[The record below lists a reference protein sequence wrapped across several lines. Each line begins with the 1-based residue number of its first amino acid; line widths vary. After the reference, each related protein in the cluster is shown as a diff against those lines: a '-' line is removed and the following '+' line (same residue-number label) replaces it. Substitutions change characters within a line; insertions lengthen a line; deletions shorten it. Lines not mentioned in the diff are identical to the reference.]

1 MSVLNLSIPKIDE
14 DDLSNKK
21 NVKRIMNYLA
31 LLDEQLRYALQNLSF
46 EDNMDESTTRW
57 KLSTDTKSAELSLS
71 IDGLTVKVSDN
82 EKGIAVLQVTAEGLT
97 SSVQD
102 IEGNVSILQQT
113 ANSLTSSVQ
122 DIEGNVSILQQTAE
136 GLQTAVKDNENNI
149 SLVSQTANKINWLVA
164 SGTSASN
171 FSLTDR
177 VAELIAQQINI
188 TGYVTFNDLERSG
201 STTINGDNITTGEI
215 DCELIT
221 SDGDYLFYRSSSGLQ
236 IGYGLPSGDS
246 ILLGGDR
253 VLVCQRNSELAFF
266 GSSGNERQV
275 VARATRGDT
284 ADDLVPKINILIDAL
299 ESYGLI
305 ESE

>member
-1 MSVLNLSIPKIDE
+1 M
-14 DDLSNKK
+14 
-21 NVKRIMNYLA
+21 
-31 LLDEQLRYALQNLSF
+31 
-46 EDNMDESTTRW
+46 
-57 KLSTDTKSAELSLS
+57 
-71 IDGLTVKVSDN
+71 
-82 EKGIAVLQVTAEGLT
+82 
-97 SSVQD
+97 
-102 IEGNVSILQQT
+102 
-113 ANSLTSSVQ
+113 
-122 DIEGNVSILQQTAE
+122 
-136 GLQTAVKDNENNI
+136 
-149 SLVSQTANKINWLVA
+149 
-164 SGTSASN
+164 
-171 FSLTDR
+171 
-177 VAELIAQQINI
+177 AELIAQEINI

-284 ADDLVPKINILIDAL
+284 ADELVPKINILIDAL

>member
-57 KLSTDTKSAELSLS
+57 KLSTDTKSSELSLS
-71 IDGLTVKVSDN
+71 IDGLTVRVSDN
-82 EKGIAVLQVTAEGLT
+82 EKGIAVLQVTANG
-97 SSVQD
+97 
-102 IEGNVSILQQT
+102 
-113 ANSLTSSVQ
+113 LTSSVQ

-149 SLVSQTANKINWLVA
+149 SLVSQTADKINWLVA

-177 VAELIAQQINI
+177 VAQLIAQQINI
-188 TGYVTFNDLERSG
+188 TGYVTFNDLEKTGR
-201 STTINGDNITTGEI
+201 TTINGSNITTGEI
-215 DCELIT
+215 ECELIT
-221 SDGDYLFYRSSSGLQ
+221 SNGDNVFTRTSSGLQ
-236 IGYGLPSGDS
+236 IGYGLNGDA
-246 ILLGGDR
+246 ILIGGDR
-253 VLVCQRNSELAFF
+253 VLVCQRGSELAFF

-284 ADDLVPKINILIDAL
+284 ADELVPKINILIDAL

>member
-71 IDGLTVKVSDN
+71 IDGLKVRVSDN

-177 VAELIAQQINI
+177 VAQLIAQQINI
-188 TGYVTFNDLERSG
+188 TGYVTFNDLEKTGR
-201 STTINGDNITTGEI
+201 TTINGSNITTGEI
-215 DCELIT
+215 ECELIT
-221 SDGDYLFYRSSSGLQ
+221 SNGDNVFTRTSSGLQ
-236 IGYGLPSGDS
+236 IGYGLNGDS